1 MKIYDNICK
10 NMQKHEN
17 IFEGVRGV
25 NLKNLLKTLGHHFD
39 LTYKNEV
46 DIKKTTADY
55 IYIRLDPHVQ
65 DWMTDQCK
73 NLPRQRS
80 QSFVMAC
87 WLKSSKKLWGD
98 ACTPWK
104 LKSNCLST
112 FLAPRKILFIQT
124 TLICVLGLKRELG
137 MSSERERSWGDLWIY
152 WQQMWLCGVDQLEE
166 RRVYGK
172 RKKKSSTC

>member
-1 MKIYDNICK
+1 MIIYVKTCK

-80 QSFVMAC
+80 QSFVKAC
-87 WLKSSKKLWGD
+87 
-98 ACTPWK
+98 
-104 LKSNCLST
+104 
-112 FLAPRKILFIQT
+112 
-124 TLICVLGLKRELG
+124 
-137 MSSERERSWGDLWIY
+137 
-152 WQQMWLCGVDQLEE
+152 
-166 RRVYGK
+166 
-172 RKKKSSTC
+172 

>member
-1 MKIYDNICK
+1 MIIYDNVCK
-10 NMQKHEN
+10 NMQKHAKTCNNMQN

-87 WLKSSKKLWGD
+87 
-98 ACTPWK
+98 
-104 LKSNCLST
+104 
-112 FLAPRKILFIQT
+112 
-124 TLICVLGLKRELG
+124 
-137 MSSERERSWGDLWIY
+137 
-152 WQQMWLCGVDQLEE
+152 
-166 RRVYGK
+166 
-172 RKKKSSTC
+172 